1 MTVWFGTLRAMM
13 SHGYVWLLNTQ
24 RYQRRGA
31 EGCRNEPIRPC
42 VRYTANLHT
51 ILEKLT
57 SSDSP
62 YAVADTE
69 GLNIVLITPPPF
81 YPDMLD
87 AEGRT
92 HRALDNTKKY
102 VDAVLKVGKE
112 WQAKHEGK
120 KWRIGVVN
128 MWDGI
133 YTPLLEARARSCV
146 LSSRELPSASC

>member
-1 MTVWFGTLRAMM
+1 MAGTNDAALKDA
-13 SHGYVWLLNTQ
+13 GTNQYV
-24 RYQRRGA
+24 
-31 EGCRNEPIRPC
+31 P
-42 VRYTANLHT
+42 VSDYTANLHT

-57 SSDSP
+57 SADSP

-81 YPDMLD
+81 YPEMLD

-102 VDAVLKVGKE
+102 VDTVLQVGKE
-112 WQAKHEGK
+112 WQAKQEGK
-120 KWRIGVVN
+120 KWRIGTVN

-133 YTPLLEARARSCV
+133 YAAAGGKGE
-146 LSSRELPSASC
+146 ELRPFFT